1 MFNTTHTIWNEKY
14 RPQTLDTYV
23 GNETIK
29 STFKQYIESNDV
41 PHLLLYGDAGSGK
54 TTLAKIVA
62 NSIAKDNYIYI
73 NASDEN
79 SVDTVRDKIK
89 QFASSIGFGGLKIII
104 LDESDY
110 LTPNAQAALR
120 NVIET
125 FSKTT
130 RFILTCNYV
139 EKIIDPIQSR
149 CQIFNI
155 VPPSKKEVA
164 QHLVSLLDSEGVK
177 YGKEDV
183 VTIINA
189 NYPDIRRVIN
199 TTQRCVIGGA
209 LKLDETTL
217 VEHNYFSSIIELL
230 KSTKNKKEKFDG
242 IRQIM
247 ADNHVRDF
255 NQLFRYLYDNVDAYA
270 NGFVSTIILI
280 IAEAQ
285 YKDSFVVDHEINAMA
300 MFIQIIMEIEQRRK

>member
-1 MFNTTHTIWNEKY
+1 MFNPSHTIWNEKY

-23 GNETIK
+23 GNDTVK
-29 STFKQYIESNDV
+29 ATFQQYIDTNDV

-62 NSIAKDNYIYI
+62 NTIAKDNYIYI

-89 QFASSIGFGGLKIII
+89 QFASSIGFGGLKLII
-104 LDESDY
+104 LDECDY
-110 LTPNAQAALR
+110 MTPNAQAALR

-139 EKIIDPIQSR
+139 DKIIDPIQSR

-164 QHLVSLLDSEGVK
+164 SHLVKILDGESVK
-177 YGKEDV
+177 YEKDSL
-183 VTIINA
+183 VTIINQS
-189 NYPDIRRVIN
+189 YPDIRRVIN
-199 TTQRCVIGGA
+199 TTQRCVIGGV

-217 VEHNYFSSIIELL
+217 VEHNYLSSIVDIL
-230 KSTKNKKEKFDG
+230 KSSKNKKEKFDG
-242 IRQIM
+242 IRQLL

-255 NQLFRYLYDNVDAYA
+255 NQMFRYLYDNVDTFA

-280 IAEAQ
+280 IAESQ

-300 MFIQIIMEIEQRRK
+300 MFIQIIMEIDQRR

>member
-1 MFNTTHTIWNEKY
+1 MIIKSHTIWNEKY

-29 STFKQYIESNDV
+29 TTFKQYIENNDV

-89 QFASSIGFGGLKIII
+89 QFASSIGVGGLKIIV

-164 QHLVSLLDSEGVK
+164 QHLVYLLDSEGVN

-199 TTQRCVIGGA
+199 TTQRCVLGGT
-209 LKLDETTL
+209 LKLDKSTL
-217 VEHNYFSSIIELL
+217 VEHDYMSTILETL
-230 KSTKNKKEKFDG
+230 KSNKNKKEKFDT
-242 IRQIM
+242 IRQIV
-247 ADNHVRDF
+247 ADNNIRDY
-255 NQLFRYLYDNVDAYA
+255 NHLLRYMYDNVDSYA
-270 NGFVSTIILI
+270 NSFTSSVVIIL
-280 IAEAQ
+280 AEAQ
-285 YKDSFVVDHEINAMA
+285 YKDSLVVDHEINIMA
-300 MFIQIIMEIEQRRK
+300 MFIQIIMEIEQRR

>member
-1 MFNTTHTIWNEKY
+1 MFNPSHTIWNEKY

-23 GNETIK
+23 GNDTVK
-29 STFKQYIESNDV
+29 ATFQQYIDTNDV

-62 NSIAKDNYIYI
+62 NTIAKDNYIYI

-89 QFASSIGFGGLKIII
+89 QFASSIGFGGLKLII
-104 LDESDY
+104 LDECDY
-110 LTPNAQAALR
+110 MTPNAQAALR

-139 EKIIDPIQSR
+139 DKIIDPIQSR

-164 QHLVSLLDSEGVK
+164 SHLVKILDGENVK
-177 YGKEDV
+177 YEKDSL
-183 VTIINA
+183 VTIINQS
-189 NYPDIRRVIN
+189 YPDIRRVIN
-199 TTQRCVIGGA
+199 TTQRCVIGGV

-217 VEHNYFSSIIELL
+217 VEHNYLSSILDVL
-230 KSTKNKKEKFDG
+230 KSSKSKKEKFDG
-242 IRQIM
+242 IRQLL
-247 ADNHVRDF
+247 ADDHVRDF
-255 NQLFRYLYDNVDAYA
+255 NQMFRYLYDNVDTFA

-300 MFIQIIMEIEQRRK
+300 MFIQIIMEIDQRR

>member
-1 MFNTTHTIWNEKY
+1 MFNPSHTIWNEKY
-14 RPQTLDTYV
+14 RPNTLDTYV
-23 GNETIK
+23 GNGIIK
-29 STFKQYIESNDV
+29 STFQQYIDTNDV

-62 NSIAKDNYIYI
+62 NTIAKDNYIYI

-89 QFASSIGFGGLKIII
+89 QFASSIGFGGLKLII

-125 FSKTT
+125 
-130 RFILTCNYV
+130 RFILTCNYID
-139 EKIIDPIQSR
+139 KIIDPIQSR

-164 QHLVSLLDSEGVK
+164 QHLVKILEDESVK
-177 YGKEDV
+177 YEKDNL
-183 VTIINA
+183 VTIINQS
-189 NYPDIRRVIN
+189 YPDIRRVIN
-199 TTQRCVIGGA
+199 TTQRCVIGGV
-209 LKLDETTL
+209 LKLDESTL
-217 VEHNYFSSIIELL
+217 VEHNYLSSILDVL
-230 KSTKNKKEKFDG
+230 KSNKNKKEKFDG
-242 IRQIM
+242 IRQLL

-255 NQLFRYLYDNVDAYA
+255 NQLFRYLYDNVDTFS

-280 IAEAQ
+280 IAESQ

-300 MFIQIIMEIEQRRK
+300 MFIQIIMEIDQRRK

>member
-1 MFNTTHTIWNEKY
+1 MIIKSHTIWNEKY

-29 STFKQYIESNDV
+29 TTFKQYIENNDV

-89 QFASSIGFGGLKIII
+89 QFASSIGFGGLKIIV

-164 QHLVSLLDSEGVK
+164 QHLVYLLDSEGVN

-199 TTQRCVIGGA
+199 TTQRCVLGGT
-209 LKLDETTL
+209 LKLDKSTL
-217 VEHNYFSSIIELL
+217 VEHDYMSTILETL
-230 KSTKNKKEKFDG
+230 KSNKNKKEKFDT
-242 IRQIM
+242 IRQIVS
-247 ADNHVRDF
+247 DNNIRDY
-255 NQLFRYLYDNVDAYA
+255 NHLLRY
-270 NGFVSTIILI
+270 
-280 IAEAQ
+280 
-285 YKDSFVVDHEINAMA
+285 M
-300 MFIQIIMEIEQRRK
+300 

>member
-1 MFNTTHTIWNEKY
+1 MFNASHTIWNEKY
-14 RPQTLDTYV
+14 RPHTLDTYV
-23 GNETIK
+23 GNDTVK
-29 STFKQYIESNDV
+29 ATFQQYIDTNDV

-62 NSIAKDNYIYI
+62 NTIAKDNYIYI

-89 QFASSIGFGGLKIII
+89 QFASSIGFGGLKLII
-104 LDESDY
+104 LDECDY
-110 LTPNAQAALR
+110 MTPNAQAALR

-139 EKIIDPIQSR
+139 DKIIDPIQSR

-164 QHLVSLLDSEGVK
+164 SHLVKILDGESVK
-177 YGKEDV
+177 YEKDNL
-183 VTIINA
+183 VTIINQS
-189 NYPDIRRVIN
+189 YPDIRRVIN
-199 TTQRCVIGGA
+199 TTQRCVIGGV

-217 VEHNYFSSIIELL
+217 VEHNYLSSILDVL
-230 KSTKNKKEKFDG
+230 KSSKSKKEKFDG
-242 IRQIM
+242 IRQLL

-255 NQLFRYLYDNVDAYA
+255 NQMFRYLYDNVDTFA

-300 MFIQIIMEIEQRRK
+300 MFIQIIMEIDQRR

>member
-1 MFNTTHTIWNEKY
+1 MFNPSHTIWNEKY
-14 RPQTLDTYV
+14 RPHTLDTYV
-23 GNETIK
+23 GNGIIK
-29 STFKQYIESNDV
+29 STFQQYIDTNDV

-62 NSIAKDNYIYI
+62 NTIAKDNYIYI

-89 QFASSIGFGGLKIII
+89 QFASSIGFGGLKLII

-130 RFILTCNYV
+130 RFILTCNYID
-139 EKIIDPIQSR
+139 KIIDPIQSR

-155 VPPSKKEVA
+155 VPPSKKDVA
-164 QHLVSLLDSEGVK
+164 QHLVKILEDESVK
-177 YGKEDV
+177 YEKDNL
-183 VTIINA
+183 VTIINQS
-189 NYPDIRRVIN
+189 YPDIRRVIN
-199 TTQRCVIGGA
+199 TTQRCVIGGV
-209 LKLDETTL
+209 LKLDESTL
-217 VEHNYFSSIIELL
+217 VEHNYLSSILDVL
-230 KSTKNKKEKFDG
+230 KSNKNKKEKFDG
-242 IRQIM
+242 IRQLL

-255 NQLFRYLYDNVDAYA
+255 NQLFRYLYDNVDTFS

-280 IAEAQ
+280 IAESQ

-300 MFIQIIMEIEQRRK
+300 MFIQIIMEIDQRRK

>member
-1 MFNTTHTIWNEKY
+1 MFNASHTIWNEKY
-14 RPQTLDTYV
+14 RPQTLETYV
-23 GNETIK
+23 GNETVK
-29 STFKQYIESNDV
+29 ATFQQYIDTSDV

-62 NSIAKDNYIYI
+62 NTIAKDNYIYI

-104 LDESDY
+104 LDECDY
-110 LTPNAQAALR
+110 MTPNAQAALR

-139 EKIIDPIQSR
+139 DKIIDPIQSR

-164 QHLVSLLDSEGVK
+164 QHLVKILDGENVK
-177 YGKEDV
+177 YDKDNL
-183 VTIINA
+183 VTIINQS
-189 NYPDIRRVIN
+189 YPDIRRVIN
-199 TTQRCVIGGA
+199 TTQRCVIGGV
-209 LKLDETTL
+209 LKLDESTL
-217 VEHNYFSSIIELL
+217 VEHNYLSSIIDVL
-230 KSTKNKKEKFDG
+230 KSSKNKKEKFDG
-242 IRQIM
+242 IRQLL

-255 NQLFRYLYDNVDAYA
+255 NQMFRHLYDNVDTYG

-300 MFIQIIMEIEQRRK
+300 MFIQIIMEIDQRRK

>member
-1 MFNTTHTIWNEKY
+1 MFNPSHTIWNEKY

-23 GNETIK
+23 GNDTVK
-29 STFKQYIESNDV
+29 ATFQQYIDTSDV

-62 NSIAKDNYIYI
+62 NTIAKDNYIYI

-89 QFASSIGFGGLKIII
+89 QFASSIGFGGLKLII
-104 LDESDY
+104 LDECDY
-110 LTPNAQAALR
+110 MTPNAQAALR

-139 EKIIDPIQSR
+139 DKIIDPIQSR

-164 QHLVSLLDSEGVK
+164 SHLVKILDGENVK
-177 YGKEDV
+177 YEKDSL
-183 VTIINA
+183 VTIINQS
-189 NYPDIRRVIN
+189 YPDIRRVIN
-199 TTQRCVIGGA
+199 TTQRCVIGGV

-217 VEHNYFSSIIELL
+217 VEHNYLSSILDVL
-230 KSTKNKKEKFDG
+230 KSSKSKKEKFDG
-242 IRQIM
+242 IRQLL

-255 NQLFRYLYDNVDAYA
+255 NQMFRYLYDNVDSFA

>member
-1 MFNTTHTIWNEKY
+1 MFNPSHTIWNEKY

-23 GNETIK
+23 GNDTVK
-29 STFKQYIESNDV
+29 ATFQQYIDTNDV

-62 NSIAKDNYIYI
+62 NTIAKDNYIYI

-89 QFASSIGFGGLKIII
+89 QFASSIGFGGLKLII
-104 LDESDY
+104 LDECDY
-110 LTPNAQAALR
+110 MTPNAQAALR

-139 EKIIDPIQSR
+139 DKIIDPIQSR

-164 QHLVSLLDSEGVK
+164 SHLVKILDGENVK
-177 YGKEDV
+177 YEKDSL
-183 VTIINA
+183 VTIINQS
-189 NYPDIRRVIN
+189 YPDIRRVIN
-199 TTQRCVIGGA
+199 TTQRCVIGGV
-209 LKLDETTL
+209 LKLDEKTL
-217 VEHNYFSSIIELL
+217 VEHNYLSSILDVL
-230 KSTKNKKEKFDG
+230 KSSKSKKEKFDG
-242 IRQIM
+242 IRQLL

-255 NQLFRYLYDNVDAYA
+255 NQMFRYLYDNVDTYA

-300 MFIQIIMEIEQRRK
+300 MFIQIIMEIDQRR

>member
-1 MFNTTHTIWNEKY
+1 MFNPSHTIWNEKY

-23 GNETIK
+23 GNDTVK
-29 STFKQYIESNDV
+29 ATFQQYIDTSDV

-62 NSIAKDNYIYI
+62 NTIAKDNYIYI

-104 LDESDY
+104 LDECDY
-110 LTPNAQAALR
+110 MTPNAQAALR

-139 EKIIDPIQSR
+139 DKIIDPIQSR

-164 QHLVSLLDSEGVK
+164 SHLVKILEGESVK
-177 YGKEDV
+177 YEKENL
-183 VTIINA
+183 VTIINQS
-189 NYPDIRRVIN
+189 YPDIRRVIN
-199 TTQRCVIGGA
+199 TTQRCVIGGV

-217 VEHNYFSSIIELL
+217 VEHNYLSSIVDVL
-230 KSTKNKKEKFDG
+230 KSNKNKKEKFDG
-242 IRQIM
+242 IRQLL

-255 NQLFRYLYDNVDAYA
+255 NQMFRYLYDNVDTYA

-300 MFIQIIMEIEQRRK
+300 MFIQIIMEIDQRRK

>member
-1 MFNTTHTIWNEKY
+1 MFNPSHTIWNEKY

-23 GNETIK
+23 GNDTVK
-29 STFKQYIESNDV
+29 ATFQQYIDTNDV

-62 NSIAKDNYIYI
+62 NTIAKDNYIYI

-89 QFASSIGFGGLKIII
+89 QFASSIGFGGLKLII
-104 LDESDY
+104 LDECDY
-110 LTPNAQAALR
+110 MTPNAQAALR

-139 EKIIDPIQSR
+139 DKIIDPIQSR

-164 QHLVSLLDSEGVK
+164 SHLVKILDGESVK
-177 YGKEDV
+177 YEKDSL
-183 VTIINA
+183 VTIINQS
-189 NYPDIRRVIN
+189 YPDIRRVIN
-199 TTQRCVIGGA
+199 TTQRCVIGGV

-217 VEHNYFSSIIELL
+217 VEHNYLSSILDVL
-230 KSTKNKKEKFDG
+230 KSSKSKKEKFDG
-242 IRQIM
+242 IRQLL

-255 NQLFRYLYDNVDAYA
+255 NQMFRYLYDNVDSFA

>member
-1 MFNTTHTIWNEKY
+1 MFNPSHTIWNEKY

-23 GNETIK
+23 GNDTVK
-29 STFKQYIESNDV
+29 ATFQQYIDTNDV

-62 NSIAKDNYIYI
+62 NTIAKDNYIYI

-89 QFASSIGFGGLKIII
+89 QFASSIGFGGLKLII
-104 LDESDY
+104 LDECDY
-110 LTPNAQAALR
+110 MTPNAQAALR

-139 EKIIDPIQSR
+139 DKIIDPIQSR

-164 QHLVSLLDSEGVK
+164 AHLVKILDGENVK
-177 YGKEDV
+177 YEKDNL
-183 VTIINA
+183 VTIINQS
-189 NYPDIRRVIN
+189 YPDIRRVIN
-199 TTQRCVIGGA
+199 TTQRCVIGGV

-217 VEHNYFSSIIELL
+217 VEHNYLSSILDIL
-230 KSTKNKKEKFDG
+230 KSSKSKKEKFDG
-242 IRQIM
+242 IRQSL

-255 NQLFRYLYDNVDAYA
+255 NQMFRYLYDNVDTYA

-300 MFIQIIMEIEQRRK
+300 MFIQIIMEIDQRR

>member
-1 MFNTTHTIWNEKY
+1 MFNASHTIWNEKY
-14 RPQTLDTYV
+14 RPQTLETYV
-23 GNETIK
+23 GNETVK
-29 STFKQYIESNDV
+29 ATFQQYIDTSDV

-62 NSIAKDNYIYI
+62 NTIAKDNYIYI

-104 LDESDY
+104 LDECDY
-110 LTPNAQAALR
+110 MTPNAQAALR

-139 EKIIDPIQSR
+139 DKIIDPIQSR

-164 QHLVSLLDSEGVK
+164 QHLVKILDGENVK
-177 YGKEDV
+177 YDKDNL
-183 VTIINA
+183 VTIINQS
-189 NYPDIRRVIN
+189 YPDIRRVIN
-199 TTQRCVIGGA
+199 TTQRCVIGGV
-209 LKLDETTL
+209 LKLDESTL
-217 VEHNYFSSIIELL
+217 VEHNYLSSIIDVL
-230 KSTKNKKEKFDG
+230 KSGKNKKEKFDG
-242 IRQIM
+242 IRQIL

-255 NQLFRYLYDNVDAYA
+255 NQMFRYLYDNVDTYA

-300 MFIQIIMEIEQRRK
+300 MFIQIIMEIDQRR

>member
-1 MFNTTHTIWNEKY
+1 MILKSHTIWNEKY
-14 RPQTLDTYV
+14 RPTSLETYV
-23 GNETIK
+23 GNDTIK
-29 STFKQYIESNDV
+29 KTFDNYIKSNDV
-41 PHLLLYGDAGSGK
+41 PHLLLHGSAGSGK

-62 NSIAKDNYIYI
+62 NSVAKDNFLYI

-104 LDESDY
+104 LDECDY
-110 LTPNAQAALR
+110 MTPNAQAALR

-164 QHLVSLLDSEGVK
+164 QHLVQILD
-177 YGKEDV
+177 KESVSYDKNDIV
-183 VTIINA
+183 SIINIS
-189 NYPDIRRVIN
+189 YPDIRRVIN
-199 TTQRCVIGGA
+199 TTQQSVIEG
-209 LKLDETTL
+209 KLHLDNSTL
-217 VEHNYFSSIIELL
+217 VEHDYFSKIVDTL
-230 KSTKNKKEKFDG
+230 KSNGSKKEKFDG
-242 IRQIM
+242 IRQII
-247 ADNHVRDF
+247 ADKHIRDYT
-255 NQLFRYLYDNVDAYA
+255 QLYRYLYDNVDEYA
-270 NGFVSTIILI
+270 SGFVSTIILI
-280 IAEAQ
+280 LAEAQ
-285 YKDSFVVDHEINAMA
+285 YKDSFVVDHEINVMA
-300 MFIQIIMEIEQRRK
+300 MFVQIIMEIDQRR

>member
-1 MFNTTHTIWNEKY
+1 MELVKLKIKRIEKTDNVARVFDLSVEGNHNFFIGTT
-14 RPQTLDTYV
+14 QTLTH
-23 GNETIK
+23 NC
-29 STFKQYIESNDV
+29 
-41 PHLLLYGDAGSGK
+41 
-54 TTLAKIVA
+54 
-62 NSIAKDNYIYI
+62 
-73 NASDEN
+73 
-79 SVDTVRDKIK
+79 
-89 QFASSIGFGGLKIII
+89 
-104 LDESDY
+104 DY
-110 LTPNAQAALR
+110 MTPNAQAALR

-139 EKIIDPIQSR
+139 DKIIDPIQSR

-199 TTQRCVIGGA
+199 TTQRCVLGGT
-209 LKLDETTL
+209 LKLDESTL

-242 IRQIM
+242 IRQIL
-247 ADNHVRDF
+247 ADNHARDF
-255 NQLFRYLYDNVDAYA
+255 NQLFRYLYDNVNSYA
-270 NGFVSTIILI
+270 SGFVSTIILI
-280 IAEAQ
+280 IAETQ

-300 MFIQIIMEIEQRRK
+300 MFIQIIMEIEQRRKG